1 LHSVRDFGSTVK
13 ALDVP
18 DEPVDWRAK
27 GFWLPTGTF
36 DPSGRPGL
44 FDGGFTWPVMVLRRA
59 AAEANIAT
67 MAAYCAR
74 HGLDFAPHAKT
85 TMAPGLI
92 AAQLDAGAWGLTVAT
107 ANQALVLRRLGVPR
121 VFIANQVLDPTV
133 LRWLAAENARG
144 GAEVYFQ
151 VDSLAGVAAAGSALE
166 GTNGML
172 RVFVELG
179 HPGGRTGCR
188 TVADLEIVARA
199 AAAVDR
205 LALVGVTAYEGTLSD
220 EASVDAFLEQVA
232 DASKTLSELLATPA
246 LVSAGGSAWFDRVV
260 AKLRPD
266 ELGRVILRSGASVT
280 HDDGYYGEKTP
291 FHRIPQ
297 EGPLVAAL
305 EVWAQVTSMPEP
317 DLAVIGMGKRDAP
330 FDEGLPVVLDVRRD
344 DVIEP
349 ITGLT
354 VTKLMDQHAYVSVAV
369 DVDLRVGDLL
379 RFGISH
385 PCTAF
390 DKWRHIPVVD
400 EDSRVVDVLH
410 TYF

>member
-1 LHSVRDFGSTVK
+1 LHSVRDVRSRVK
-13 ALDVP
+13 ALDIP

-36 DPSGRPGL
+36 DAGGRPGL
-44 FDGGFTWPVMVLRRA
+44 FDGGFTWPVLVLRRA

-92 AAQLDAGAWGLTVAT
+92 TAQLDAGAWGLTVAT
-107 ANQALVLRRLGVPR
+107 PNQALVLRRLGVSR
-121 VFIANQVLDPTV
+121 IFLANEVLDPTA
-133 LRWLAAENARG
+133 LRWIAGENVRG
-144 GAEVYFQ
+144 AKVYFQ
-151 VDSLAGVAAAGSALE
+151 VDSVAGVAAAAAALDQSD
-166 GTNGML
+166 GLL
-172 RVFVELG
+172 RAFAELG

-205 LALVGVTAYEGTLSD
+205 LELVGVTAYEGTLSD
-220 EASVDAFLEQVA
+220 EASVDGFLDQVA
-232 DASKTLSELLATPA
+232 GAAKGLSGLLPTPA

-260 AKLRPD
+260 EKLRPD

-280 HDDGYYGEKTP
+280 HDDGYYRAKTP
-291 FHRIPQ
+291 FHRIRD
-297 EGPLVAAL
+297 EGPLAAAL

-317 DLAVIGMGKRDAP
+317 GLAVVGMGKRDAP

-344 DVIEP
+344 GEITP

-354 VTKLMDQHAYVSVAV
+354 VTKLMDQHAYLSVDV
-369 DVDLRVGDLL
+369 DVDLRVGDLV

-400 EDSRVVDVLH
+400 DDHRVVDVLH

>member
-1 LHSVRDFGSTVK
+1 LHSVRDVRSGVK
-13 ALDVP
+13 ALDIP

-36 DPSGRPGL
+36 DAGGRPGL
-44 FDGGFTWPVMVLRRA
+44 FDGGFTWPVLVLRQA

-92 AAQLDAGAWGLTVAT
+92 AAQLAAGAWGLTVAT
-107 ANQALVLRRLGVPR
+107 PNQALVLRRLGVPR
-121 VFIANQVLDPTV
+121 IFIANEVLDQTA
-133 LRWLAAENARG
+133 LQWIAAEP
-144 GAEVYFQ
+144 EIYFQ
-151 VDSLAGVAAAGSALE
+151 VDSLAGVAAAAEVMESG
-166 GTNGML
+166 GGRL
-172 RVFVELG
+172 RMFVELG

-205 LALVGVTAYEGTLSD
+205 LELVGVTAYEGTLSD
-220 EASVDAFLEQVA
+220 EASVDAFLDRVA
-232 DASKTLSELLATPA
+232 EAATAVSGLLPTPA

-266 ELGRVILRSGASVT
+266 ELRRVILRSGASVT
-280 HDDGYYGEKTP
+280 HDDGYYRAKTP
-291 FHRIPQ
+291 FHRIPG
-297 EGPLVAAL
+297 EGPLAAAL

-317 DLAVIGMGKRDAP
+317 GLAVVGMGKRDAP
-330 FDEGLPVVLDVRRD
+330 FDEGLPVVLDIRRD
-344 DVIEP
+344 GVIEP

-354 VTKLMDQHAYVSVAV
+354 VTKLMDQHAYLSVET

-400 EDSRVVDVLH
+400 EDHRVVDVLH

>member
-1 LHSVRDFGSTVK
+1 VRDLGAAVK
-13 ALDVP
+13 ALDIP
-18 DEPVDWRAK
+18 GEPVDWRAK
-27 GFWLPTGTF
+27 GFWLPDGTF
-36 DPSGRPGL
+36 DAAARPGL
-44 FDGGFTWPVMVLRRA
+44 FDGGFTWPVMALRQA

-67 MAAYCAR
+67 MAAFCAR
-74 HGLDFAPHAKT
+74 HGLDFAPHVKT
-85 TMAPGLI
+85 TMAPGLV

-107 ANQALVLRRLGVPR
+107 ANQALVLRRLGVSR
-121 VFIANQVLDPTV
+121 VFIANQVLDPAA
-133 LRWLAAENARG
+133 LRWVAAENAG

-166 GTNGML
+166 TAGGHL
-172 RVFVELG
+172 RVFDELG

-205 LALVGVTAYEGTLSD
+205 LDLVGVTAYEGTLSD
-220 EASVDAFLEQVA
+220 EASVDAFLAQVA
-232 DASKTLSELLATPA
+232 EAATALSGLLPTPA

-291 FHRIPQ
+291 FHRIPD
-297 EGPLVAAL
+297 EGPLTAAL

-317 DLAVIGMGKRDAP
+317 GLAVVGMGKRDVP
-330 FDEGLPVVLDVRRD
+330 FDEGLPVVLNIRRD
-344 DVIEP
+344 GEIAP

-354 VTKLMDQHAYVSVAV
+354 VTKVMDQHAYMTVET

-400 EDSRVVDVLH
+400 EDRRVVDVLH